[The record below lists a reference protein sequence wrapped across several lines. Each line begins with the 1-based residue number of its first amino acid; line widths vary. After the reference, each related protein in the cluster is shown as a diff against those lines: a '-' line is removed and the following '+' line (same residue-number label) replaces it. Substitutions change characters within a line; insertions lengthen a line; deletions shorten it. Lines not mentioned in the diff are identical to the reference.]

1 MSTFT
6 MPHRPIFAALAALS
20 LSGCSSV
27 PRPPVPL
34 AQSVDLE
41 RFMGDWYVIAC
52 IPTWLERDAW
62 NAVESYRLEDDGSI
76 ATTFT
81 FRDGAFDGK
90 LKRYCPRGFVRDDP
104 SQAIW
109 GMQFI
114 WPIEADYRIVYVSPD
129 YQRTIIGR
137 QKRDNVWIM
146 ARTPQISEAEL
157 QDLRERVAKQSYDM
171 SKLQTVPQQWPES
184 ASAPSRSAEEPCE

>member
-1 MSTFT
+1 MNV
-6 MPHRPIFAALAALS
+6 HRSVKVLIMGLLS
-20 LSGCSSV
+20 LLGGCQS
-27 PRPPVPL
+27 PLPPIANEPK
-34 AQSVDLE
+34 VDLE
-41 RFMGDWYVIAC
+41 RFMGDWYVIAN
-52 IPTWLERDAW
+52 IPTSIERDAH
-62 NAVESYRLEDDGSI
+62 NAVESYRLDSDGSI

-104 SQAIW
+104 SRAIW

-114 WPIEADYRIVYVSPD
+114 WPIKADYRIVYVSPD

-157 QDLRERVAKQSYDM
+157 QDLRERVAKQFYDM
-171 SKLQTVPQQWPES
+171 SRLQAVPQQWPES
-184 ASAPSRSAEEPCE
+184 ASAPPRSAEEPCE

>member
-1 MSTFT
+1 MG
-6 MPHRPIFAALAALS
+6 LLS
-20 LSGCSSV
+20 LLGGCQSSL
-27 PRPPVPL
+27 PPIANEPK
-34 AQSVDLE
+34 VDLA
-41 RFMGDWYVIAC
+41 RFMGDWYVIAN
-52 IPTWLERDAW
+52 IPTSIERDAH
-62 NAVESYRLEDDGSI
+62 NAVESYRLDSDGSI

-114 WPIEADYRIVYVSPD
+114 WPIKADYRIVYVSPD

-184 ASAPSRSAEEPCE
+184 TSAPARSAEEPCE

>member
-1 MSTFT
+1 MNVHRSLKVLT
-6 MPHRPIFAALAALS
+6 MGLLS
-20 LSGCSSV
+20 LLGGCQSSL
-27 PRPPVPL
+27 PPIANEPK
-34 AQSVDLE
+34 VDLA
-41 RFMGDWYVIAC
+41 RFMGDWYVIAN
-52 IPTWLERDAW
+52 IPTSIERDAH
-62 NAVESYRLEDDGSI
+62 NAVESYRLDSDGSI

-81 FRDGAFDGK
+81 FRDGAFDGR